1 VIWLRIAILA
11 WESLHSIHVGG
22 LGVVV
27 TRMAEELAKKGHDV
41 HLFTRWAEGQSKHA
55 KINGVNYHRCKFD
68 PGRDIISFFSNMSKA
83 MVNEL
88 HIVVRRGGRFDLI
101 HGHDWHVADAFYELK
116 KEGYPLLLSYHS
128 TEYGRCGGAP
138 SDKRPFKEISARERL
153 GEQISDRVVT
163 VSKAMKK
170 ELWALYKMPR
180 EKIDVVPN
188 AIDPRKY
195 QRDVDPKKVK
205 KKYGIPSL
213 APTVLF
219 IGRLEYQKGP
229 DLLIGAIPK
238 VLENRRDVKF
248 LFAGRGTIG
257 RRLKHRVRKLGV
269 SRAVRFLGWIP
280 YGRYVDLLN
289 SCDIV
294 CIPSRNEPFG
304 IVLLEAWATG
314 KPVVVTDVGG
324 LGENV
329 KNRVTGIKVHP
340 HPKSIARAIN
350 YLINRPEVMK
360 KIGAKGRENV
370 KRFNWGAATK
380 KLLRTYRKVLG
391 AKSSFL

>member
-1 VIWLRIAILA
+1 MRIAILA

-41 HLFTRWAEGQSKHA
+41 HLFTRWVEGQSKHA

-68 PGRDIISFFSNMSKA
+68 PGKDIISFFSNMSKA

-88 HIVVRRGGRFDLI
+88 HVVVRRGGRFDLI
-101 HGHDWHVADAFYELK
+101 HGHDWHVVDAFYELK
-116 KEGYPLLLSYHS
+116 KEGYPVLLSYHS

-138 SDKRPFKEISARERL
+138 SDKRPFKEISAREGL
-153 GEQISDRVVT
+153 GGQISDRVVT
-163 VSKAMKK
+163 VSKAIKK
-170 ELWALYKMPR
+170 ELWALYKIPR
-180 EKIDVVPN
+180 KKIDVVPN
-188 AIDPRKY
+188 AIDSRKY
-195 QRDVDPKKVK
+195 QKDIDPKKVK
-205 KKYGIPSL
+205 KKYGIFPL
-213 APTVLF
+213 TPMVLF

-229 DLLIGAIPK
+229 DLLIDAIPK

-248 LFAGRGTIG
+248 LFAGRGTMG
-257 RRLKHRVRKLGV
+257 RRLKRGVRKLGV

-314 KPVVVTDVGG
+314 RPVVVTDVGG
-324 LGENV
+324 LRENV
-329 KNRVTGIKVHP
+329 KNLVNGIKVRP
-340 HPKSIARAIN
+340 HPKSIAHGIN
-350 YLINRPEVMK
+350 YLINHPEIMK
-360 KIGAKGRENV
+360 KIGAKGREKV
-370 KRFNWGAATK
+370 KRFNWGVTTK
-380 KLLRTYRKVLG
+380 KLLGTYRKVLE
-391 AKSSFL
+391 ARSSL